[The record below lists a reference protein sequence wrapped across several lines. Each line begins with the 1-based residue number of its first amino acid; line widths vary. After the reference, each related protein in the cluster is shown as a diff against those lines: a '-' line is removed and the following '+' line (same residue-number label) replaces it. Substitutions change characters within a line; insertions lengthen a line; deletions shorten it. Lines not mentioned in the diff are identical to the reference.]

1 MLSDIIKEQIR
12 NKGPIS
18 FHDFMEMALYYPG
31 LGYYTSPREKIGGNG
46 DYFTSCN
53 LTPAF
58 GYSLARQIQQMW
70 ELSGEQDFSIIEV
83 GAGTGLLCHD
93 ILEYFKAYPLLYQRL
108 RYYIIEKSP
117 VMRDLQK
124 SLLKDSVSWIDS
136 ADEIDGITGC
146 VLSNELLDNF
156 SVHQV
161 VMEDDLMEVFIDNKE
176 GDFTELLRPANE
188 TLKQYLAWL
197 GIILPKGFRTEV
209 NLEAI
214 EWLNEIAVRLKK
226 GYILTIDYGAS
237 SDELYAPRKSCGTI
251 LCFSNHRINDMPY
264 TNIGEQDIT
273 AHVNF
278 SALIKQGKKAGLHCC
293 GYTDQAHFLLALGF
307 KEWLRELLQPGENL
321 FQLVKKEQF
330 LTHMLLVDMGKK
342 FKVLIQSKG
351 MPSHPLQG
359 FNLG

>member
-70 ELSGEQDFSIIEV
+70 EISGEQDFSIVEV

-117 VMRDLQK
+117 TMRDLQK
-124 SLLKDSVSWIDS
+124 KLLKDSVSWIDS

-161 VMEDDLMEVFIDNKE
+161 VMEDKLMEVFIDNKE
-176 GDFTELLRPANE
+176 DNFTEVLRPANE
-188 TLKQYLAWL
+188 PLKQYLAWL
-197 GIILPKGFRTEV
+197 GIILPKGFRTEI

-214 EWLNEIAVRLKK
+214 EWLNEIAARL
-226 GYILTIDYGAS
+226 
-237 SDELYAPRKSCGTI
+237 RK
-251 LCFSNHRINDMPY
+251 
-264 TNIGEQDIT
+264 
-273 AHVNF
+273 
-278 SALIKQGKKAGLHCC
+278 
-293 GYTDQAHFLLALGF
+293 
-307 KEWLRELLQPGENL
+307 
-321 FQLVKKEQF
+321 
-330 LTHMLLVDMGKK
+330 
-342 FKVLIQSKG
+342 
-351 MPSHPLQG
+351 
-359 FNLG
+359 